1 MKTIFTEEE
10 LSEFFT
16 KLIREIHGEYL
27 LLPLNPT
34 SIDPLEMLKAMSDP
48 TYASELNS
56 KISKAQGIV
65 IGKTELYLKIIDF
78 FDLIDKSE
86 M

>member
-16 KLIREIHGEYL
+16 KLSREIQGEAL
-27 LLPLNPT
+27 LLPQKPT

-48 TYASELNS
+48 TYASDFIS

-65 IGKTELYLKIIDF
+65 IGKTELFKRILDF
-78 FDLIDKSE
+78 FDVTYKSK